1 MKDGVDPL
9 AIRFALISGVY
20 RKNLNFTDQ
29 GLVDAATNIDRFKRA
44 DETMKAGLE
53 SKRAGENTLGTEL
66 EKLYD
71 EALEAMCSD
80 LNTPVAIAKS
90 LEGAKLISK
99 EGDSIT
105 LSSAQSAEKFLNLVN
120 DLLGIVRGSFHL
132 QAFQENTS
140 NVDSSRIEALIQERK
155 EAKASKNWARAD
167 EIRKALTEEG
177 ITLTDNPDGT
187 TSWAQ
192 A

>member
-1 MKDGVDPL
+1 
-9 AIRFALISGVY
+9 
-20 RKNLNFTDQ
+20 
-29 GLVDAATNIDRFKRA
+29 
-44 DETMKAGLE
+44 MKAGLE

-120 DLLGIVRGSFHL
+120 DLLGIVQGSFHL
-132 QAFQENTS
+132 QAIQENIS

>member
-1 MKDGVDPL
+1 
-9 AIRFALISGVY
+9 
-20 RKNLNFTDQ
+20 
-29 GLVDAATNIDRFKRA
+29 
-44 DETMKAGLE
+44 MKAGLE
-53 SKRAGENTLGTEL
+53 AKRAGENTLGTEL

-132 QAFQENTS
+132 QAIQENTS